1 MNFTSVRKARPI
13 SIFIHPQESLSKNS
27 IEASSPLSDLH
38 EDLSMILNNGF
49 ATTMS
54 SSNATTAST
63 TNYATDTTSTANTI
77 ATSNNITSTPHI
89 LENVITPAS
98 EIDVASLNSVKTIET
113 NQTGSNNGSFEM
125 IKTLCELDGGLG
137 AALERV
143 KQDAISAKASAIE
156 ESYGRE
162 LIKLAKN
169 TQDKYLSKS
178 DTKKGS
184 YGDCWIDMM
193 KLHESVGENRIRFA
207 ATIQEISDEALTLYK
222 DTDKS
227 RKNLYDS
234 GQKHVKSI
242 QEAERSLEKARG
254 KYESN
259 SEDWERLILLKN
271 GDTLPPSMKSKT
283 LKTIFSK
290 QPKSPTQY
298 SKMEEDARNKA
309 AAANRYYKSQLS
321 GANLMRNEYYNIHL
335 PRIITELKSVADECD
350 AGLQYHLA
358 RYSYLYESAMV
369 SDASAISPVDL
380 EDGPALRTI
389 VEQINNDS
397 DYLNYVQ
404 SFKKKSQKLKINE
417 IPYNQYNMSEQAI
430 NIINPTNPKPVF
442 GTDLSELMKRDGGV
456 IPIILRKCVTAVEK
470 YGLESLG
477 IYRLSG
483 VTSQVQSLKS
493 LFDKDA
499 ESVDLDS
506 EENLK
511 DINNVSS
518 LLKLWF
524 RELPDP
530 LFPRTM
536 YQDFINAAKINDEK
550 QRVLKLHQTIN
561 NLPDANYI
569 SLNYLMEH
577 LDKLVANQEYN
588 KMSVKNL
595 AIVFGPTLFGNGG
608 NIGTSNNVGNSVGG
622 VQQQNPIS
630 ESVVQFT
637 PSSQSLLGIAAASQ
651 QQSLIDMMLESNDTS
666 YQCKVVETIL
676 SNYKAIF
683 VQDES

>member
-178 DTKKGS
+178 DTKKG
-184 YGDCWIDMM
+184 
-193 KLHESVGENRIRFA
+193 IRFA

-290 QPKSPTQY
+290 QPKSPTQ
-298 SKMEEDARNKA
+298 
-309 AAANRYYKSQLS
+309 
-321 GANLMRNEYYNIHL
+321 
-335 PRIITELKSVADECD
+335 
-350 AGLQYHLA
+350 
-358 RYSYLYESAMV
+358 
-369 SDASAISPVDL
+369 
-380 EDGPALRTI
+380 
-389 VEQINNDS
+389 
-397 DYLNYVQ
+397 
-404 SFKKKSQKLKINE
+404 
-417 IPYNQYNMSEQAI
+417 
-430 NIINPTNPKPVF
+430 
-442 GTDLSELMKRDGGV
+442 
-456 IPIILRKCVTAVEK
+456 
-470 YGLESLG
+470 
-477 IYRLSG
+477 
-483 VTSQVQSLKS
+483 
-493 LFDKDA
+493 
-499 ESVDLDS
+499 
-506 EENLK
+506 
-511 DINNVSS
+511 
-518 LLKLWF
+518 
-524 RELPDP
+524 
-530 LFPRTM
+530 
-536 YQDFINAAKINDEK
+536 
-550 QRVLKLHQTIN
+550 
-561 NLPDANYI
+561 
-569 SLNYLMEH
+569 
-577 LDKLVANQEYN
+577 
-588 KMSVKNL
+588 
-595 AIVFGPTLFGNGG
+595 
-608 NIGTSNNVGNSVGG
+608 
-622 VQQQNPIS
+622 
-630 ESVVQFT
+630 
-637 PSSQSLLGIAAASQ
+637 
-651 QQSLIDMMLESNDTS
+651 
-666 YQCKVVETIL
+666 
-676 SNYKAIF
+676 
-683 VQDES
+683 